1 VSVDGAQGWPQMAR
15 RTLGRTGFEAS
26 RLSFGCGA
34 ALSRGRKDKLLNVAL
49 ESGVNVFVVGTGR
62 YYNDAERNLAPFLKE
77 HRDEIFLISKG
88 MTAIEVGPG
97 EPVSLEQH
105 QQAAKNWTTLLEESL
120 RDLEVDQI
128 DAYYQ
133 MGANNTDLI
142 GSEELYGAFQKA
154 RAAGKVKYYGFS
166 SHENAQALLEKAI
179 ETGWYDVA
187 MLAMT
192 PGGWYDWNGKS
203 LLDGT
208 PPMQQIQP
216 LLARAKEAGIGLI
229 GMKAARYIA
238 GRNWLGWGDE
248 TAFDAHYSEAFLKTK
263 LSAFQRSYAYVL
275 GHGMDLVNADI
286 QNFLH
291 LRENFEAAATSHGY
305 FGDVA

>member
-1 VSVDGAQGWPQMAR
+1 MTRKFWLSDRRSFMKKMAMVGIGGQAFLASGNLRAAAVEGKVSVDGAQGWPAMAQ

-26 RLSFGCGA
+26 RLTFGCGA

-49 ESGVNVFVVGTGR
+49 ESGVNVFDVGTGR

-77 HRDEIFLISKG
+77 HRDDIFLISKG

-105 QQAAKNWTTLLEESL
+105 QQAAKNWTTLMEESL

-133 MGANNTDLI
+133 MGANNADLI
-142 GSEELYGAFQKA
+142 GSEEMYGAFQKA
-154 RAAGKVKYYGFS
+154 KAAGKVKYYGFS

-192 PGGWYDWNGKS
+192 PGGWYDWNGKA
-203 LLDGT
+203 LLEGT

-216 LLARAKEAGIGLI
+216 L
-229 GMKAARYIA
+229 
-238 GRNWLGWGDE
+238 
-248 TAFDAHYSEAFLKTK
+248 
-263 LSAFQRSYAYVL
+263 
-275 GHGMDLVNADI
+275 
-286 QNFLH
+286 
-291 LRENFEAAATSHGY
+291 
-305 FGDVA
+305 